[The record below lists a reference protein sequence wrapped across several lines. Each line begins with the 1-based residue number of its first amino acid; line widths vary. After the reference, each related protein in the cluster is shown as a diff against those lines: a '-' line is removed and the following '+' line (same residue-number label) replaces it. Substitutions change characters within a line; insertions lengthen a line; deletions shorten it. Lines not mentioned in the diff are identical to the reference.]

1 MTETVGVLPTLFVDR
16 GKHTASTPSE
26 TPCLHQSFRHL
37 SATGYI
43 SPMIAR
49 DWILDVLAELELW
62 YWPIFLWELY
72 WLDRYLSDRRAEH
85 RSGLIGYSVCKKG
98 RIYITL
104 QAFADKPDPND
115 WTKFAPR
122 APWKRLSLDISD
134 MWSALNGADPQ
145 TPAQRQSRSTS
156 RACKITAS
164 TPLNLIP
171 P

>member
-1 MTETVGVLPTLFVDR
+1 
-16 GKHTASTPSE
+16 
-26 TPCLHQSFRHL
+26 
-37 SATGYI
+37 
-43 SPMIAR
+43 MIAR

-72 WLDRYLSDRRAEH
+72 WLDRYLIARRAEH

-104 QAFADKPDPND
+104 QAFADKPAPND
-115 WTKFAPR
+115 WTAFAPR

-134 MWSALNGADPQ
+134 VWQGVKGAESQ
-145 TPAQRQSRSTS
+145 TPAQPLARGMSNVWG
-156 RACKITAS
+156 ITAHA
-164 TPLNLIP
+164 PLNLIP

>member
-1 MTETVGVLPTLFVDR
+1 
-16 GKHTASTPSE
+16 
-26 TPCLHQSFRHL
+26 
-37 SATGYI
+37 
-43 SPMIAR
+43 MIAR

-72 WLDRYLSDRRAEH
+72 WLDRYLTARRAEH

-115 WTKFAPR
+115 WTVFAPR
-122 APWKRLSLDISD
+122 APWKQLSLDISAVWRGRND
-134 MWSALNGADPQ
+134 AEPQ
-145 TPAQRQSRSTS
+145 KPTQQLTRGTPEPWKFFAP
-156 RACKITAS
+156 A
-164 TPLNLIP
+164 PLNLVP

>member
-1 MTETVGVLPTLFVDR
+1 
-16 GKHTASTPSE
+16 
-26 TPCLHQSFRHL
+26 
-37 SATGYI
+37 
-43 SPMIAR
+43 MIKR

-62 YWPIFLWELY
+62 YWPVFLWELY

-104 QAFADKPDPND
+104 QAFGDKPDPND

-134 MWSALNGADPQ
+134 PWPGLDGAESQ
-145 TPAQRQSRSTS
+145 TPGQQLARRISETLRVTAPAQL
-156 RACKITAS
+156 I
-164 TPLNLIP
+164 LIP